1 MSGLDFSDP
10 EIKAKHRAFVNYL
23 YEKYYGRNAIN
34 DNESE
39 VELPRKIKKREI
51 KKREIKKREIKK
63 REVKKPEVK
72 KPEVKNKNN
81 EKPLPKLNNI
91 NPPKKRGRPRKI
103 ENNATKTGLLNR
115 GLLKG
120 VKGVK

>member
-1 MSGLDFSDP
+1 MSSLDFSDP

-34 DNESE
+34 DNENE
-39 VELPRKIKKREI
+39 VELPREVKKREV
-51 KKREIKKREIKK
+51 KK

>member
-1 MSGLDFSDP
+1 MSSLDFSDP

-39 VELPRKIKKREI
+39 VELPRKIKKREV
-51 KKREIKKREIKK
+51 KK

-81 EKPLPKLNNI
+81 EKPSPKLNNI

-103 ENNATKTGLLNR
+103 ENNGNKTGLLNR

>member
-1 MSGLDFSDP
+1 MSSLDFSDP

-39 VELPRKIKKREI
+39 VELPRKIKKREV
-51 KKREIKKREIKK
+51 KKR
-63 REVKKPEVK
+63 EVK

-81 EKPLPKLNNI
+81 EKPLPKINNI

>member
-1 MSGLDFSDP
+1 MSSLDFSDP

-39 VELPRKIKKREI
+39 GELPRKINKREV
-51 KKREIKKREIKK
+51 KK
-63 REVKKPEVK
+63 REVKKLEVK

-81 EKPLPKLNNI
+81 EKPLPKINNI

-103 ENNATKTGLLNR
+103 ENNGTRTGLLNR

>member
-1 MSGLDFSDP
+1 MSSLDFSDP

-39 VELPRKIKKREI
+39 VELPRKIKKL
-51 KKREIKKREIKK
+51 EIKK

-103 ENNATKTGLLNR
+103 ENNGTKTGLLNR

>member
-1 MSGLDFSDP
+1 MSSLDFSDP

-39 VELPRKIKKREI
+39 VELPRKIKKREV
-51 KKREIKKREIKK
+51 KK
-63 REVKKPEVK
+63 REVKKLEVKKLEVK
-72 KPEVKNKNN
+72 KPEVKNN
-81 EKPLPKLNNI
+81 EKPLPKINNI

-103 ENNATKTGLLNR
+103 ENNGTKTGLLNR
-115 GLLKG
+115 GSLKG

>member
-1 MSGLDFSDP
+1 MSSLDFSDP

-39 VELPRKIKKREI
+39 GELPRKIKKREV
-51 KKREIKKREIKK
+51 KK
-63 REVKKPEVK
+63 REVKKLEVK

>member
-1 MSGLDFSDP
+1 MSSLDFSDP

-39 VELPRKIKKREI
+39 VELPRKIKKL
-51 KKREIKKREIKK
+51 EIKK

-103 ENNATKTGLLNR
+103 ENNGTKTGLLNR

-120 VKGVK
+120 IKGVK

>member
-1 MSGLDFSDP
+1 MSSLDFSDP

-39 VELPRKIKKREI
+39 VELPRKIKKREV
-51 KKREIKKREIKK
+51 KK
-63 REVKKPEVK
+63 REVKKHEVK
-72 KPEVKNKNN
+72 KPKVKNKND

>member
-1 MSGLDFSDP
+1 MSSLDFSDP

-39 VELPRKIKKREI
+39 GELPRKVKKREI
-51 KKREIKKREIKK
+51 KKREIKK
-63 REVKKPEVK
+63 PEVR
-72 KPEVKNKNN
+72 NKNDSTLVP
-81 EKPLPKLNNI
+81 KPTGI

-103 ENNATKTGLLNR
+103 DTDCTKPKLINR

-120 VKGVK
+120 VK